1 MRQPYLLLL
10 ALLSLLCTCVPAQM
24 SAQINLDHWAAL
36 APRNIGPAGMSGR
49 VTAIDVNPTDRDHI
63 YVGTASGGVW
73 MSRNGGISFEPIF
86 DDQKYLGIGSVAVSD
101 TNPNI
106 VWVGTGEGNPRNS
119 ANYGGGIYKSL
130 DGGKTWKHMGLEAT
144 RHIHRVIIHPTNPDI
159 VYAGAM
165 GNMWYPNEER
175 GVFRTTDGGK
185 TWEKVLY
192 VNDGTGIADMIIDP
206 NNPNKIIA
214 ATWTFDRDP
223 DYFNSG
229 GPGSGIWITHDGGDN
244 WERKT
249 AKHGLPKGDLGRI
262 GLAIATN
269 KSNILYALVEAKVN
283 GLYKSTDGGAN
294 WKLVSTKDI
303 GNRPFYY
310 AELYV
315 DPQNENRIYNVY
327 TYVAKSEDGGKSFRE
342 IADYGNSVH
351 PDHHAFW
358 IDPNDPEYVIDG
370 NDGGLNISHDGGE
383 TWRFAA
389 NLPLAQL
396 YHINYDMSFPYLVG
410 GGMQDNGSW
419 VGPSQGLKSGGITD
433 ADWQEVYFGDGFDLI
448 FKPGSKNMVYAASQ
462 GGALG
467 RVNRTTGKTVGIKP
481 VHPDGTFLRF
491 NWNAPIAQSDE
502 GDCTIYMGSQ
512 FVHKSTDCG
521 DNWTI
526 ISPDLTTND
535 SLRQRSMISGG
546 LTIDATQ
553 AENHTT
559 LLVIEPNHNGFN
571 EPQGLWVGS
580 DDGRLH
586 FSPDDGKTWNDVTG
600 NLPGFK
606 EGAWI
611 PYVEASVHNPAE
623 AWVIVNDFRRG
634 DTKPYVYHTTDYGKT
649 FRQIISPLAPKGGI
663 EGGAVVGHTLAI
675 VQDPVEPKLL
685 FLGTDQ
691 GLFISFDK
699 GGSWTHYDKNYPHVS
714 TRDMKIHPREHDL
727 IIGTFGR
734 AVWIM
739 DDIRPLR
746 EVAKQGTEMLKDT
759 FAVFP
764 APDAYQW
771 SYRSYQGTRFYAQ
784 GQFQGQ
790 DRRGGAMLTYW
801 VLPQE
806 GKGGKK
812 KGMKGME
819 SPPTSASS
827 PLSRGGGPGERA
839 TKGKK
844 NKGEAAGAMEV
855 SPPTPEGGAAMDVSR
870 LLRYSI
876 AEDPAEAE
884 MLTAADKDPNAPKR
898 NKKKMKIQ
906 VVDVQ
911 SGDTI
916 RTYKTTPR
924 YGMNRTS
931 WNMRRDG
938 ISFPSRRAPRPD
950 ANTPSGARVGPG
962 VYEVVMTFGNHVGKT
977 MVTVHPD
984 PREDKATGNP
994 LAAREALGAE
1004 YDTTVVRL
1012 TEAWDDLQQAG
1023 KSLKRV
1029 EGLLKDAPKE
1039 VKDSLSADIKD
1050 LKKAIAA
1057 IEEIYTEK
1065 EGLKGIQRNPT
1076 NLQAKMF
1083 TARRY
1088 IGQMEGKASQMAT
1101 VTLEQFQSGTK
1112 EFIEKV
1118 ETFMR
1123 EEFGPFR
1130 KEVEGAELSLFG
1142 KL

>member
-1 MRQPYLLLL
+1 MRQRYLPLL
-10 ALLSLLCTCVPAQM
+10 ALLSFLCTCVPAQVG
-24 SAQINLDHWAAL
+24 AQIDLKHWDAL
-36 APRNIGPAGMSGR
+36 SPRNIGPAGMSGR

-86 DDQKYLGIGSVAVSD
+86 DDQKYLGIGSVTVSD
-101 TNPNI
+101 ANPNVI
-106 VWVGTGEGNPRNS
+106 WVGTGEGNPRNS

-144 RHIHRVIIHPTNPDI
+144 RHIHRVIVHPTNPDI

-185 TWEKVLY
+185 NWEKVLY
-192 VNDGTGIADMIIDP
+192 VDDGTGIADMIIDP
-206 NNPNKIIA
+206 SNPNKIIA

-269 KSNILYALVEAKVN
+269 KPNILYALVEAKVN
-283 GLYKSTDGGAN
+283 GLYKSTDGGTS

-327 TYVAKSEDGGKSFRE
+327 TYIAKSEDGGKSFRE

-358 IDPNDPEYVIDG
+358 IDPEDPEFVIDG
-370 NDGGLNISHDGGE
+370 NDGGLNISRDGGE

-433 ADWQEVYFGDGFDLI
+433 SDWQEVFFGDGFDLI

-462 GGALG
+462 GGSLG
-467 RVNRTTGKTVGIKP
+467 RVNRTTGKTKSIKP

-559 LLVIEPNHNGFN
+559 LLTIVPNHNPGN

-586 FSPDDGKTWNDVTG
+586 FSPDDGKTWNDLSN
-600 NLPGFK
+600 NLPGMK
-606 EGAWI
+606 AGAWI
-611 PYVEASVHNPAE
+611 PYVEASLHNPAE

-634 DTKPYVYHTTDYGKT
+634 DTKPYVYHTTDYGNT
-649 FRQIISPLAPKGGI
+649 FQQILRND
-663 EGGAVVGHTLAI
+663 GAVVGHTLAI
-675 VQDPVEPKLL
+675 VQDPIEPKLL

-699 GGSWTHYDKNYPHVS
+699 GGTWTHYDKNYPHVS

-746 EVAKQGTEMLKDT
+746 EIAKQGTQMLKDS

-771 SYRSYQGTRFYAQ
+771 SRRSYQGTRFYAQ

-801 VLPQE
+801 VLPE
-806 GKGGKK
+806 AGKKKGKGGK
-812 KGMKGME
+812 GMKPA
-819 SPPTSASS
+819 SPPLS
-827 PLSRGGGPGERA
+827 PGERPGERA
-839 TKGKK
+839 GKKGKK
-844 NKGEAAGAMEV
+844 KKGEAAGVVEV
-855 SPPTPEGGAAMDVSR
+855 KKEKGPDVSR
-870 LLRYSI
+870 LLRYST
-876 AEDPAEAE
+876 AEDMAPSNTKP
-884 MLTAADKDPNAPKR
+884 LTAADKDPNPQAR

-906 VVDVQ
+906 IVDTQ

-950 ANTPSGARVGPG
+950 ADTPSGSGVGPG
-962 VYEVVMTFGNHVGKT
+962 VYEVVMTFGNHVDKT
-977 MVTVHPD
+977 MVTIHAD
-984 PREDKATGNP
+984 PREDKPTGNP
-994 LAAREALGAE
+994 LAAREALTAE
-1004 YDTTVVRL
+1004 YDTSVVRL

-1023 KSLKRV
+1023 KSLTRIQ
-1029 EGLLKDAPKE
+1029 GLLKDAPE
-1039 VKDSLSADIKD
+1039 AVKDSLTADIKG
-1050 LKKAIAA
+1050 LKKAIAK

-1076 NLQAKMF
+1076 NLQSQMF
-1083 TARRY
+1083 SARRY
-1088 IGQMEGKASQMAT
+1088 IGQVEGKATQMAT
-1101 VTLEQFQSGTK
+1101 VTLQQFQSGATD
-1112 EFIEKV
+1112 FISKV

-1123 EEFGPFR
+1123 EEFAPFR
-1130 KEVEGAELSLFG
+1130 KEVEGADLSLFG

>member
-1 MRQPYLLLL
+1 MRQSYLPLL
-10 ALLSLLCTCVPAQM
+10 ALLILLCTCGPAQLG
-24 SAQINLDHWAAL
+24 AQIDLKHWDAL
-36 APRNIGPAGMSGR
+36 SPRNIGPAGMSGR

-86 DDQKYLGIGSVAVSD
+86 DDQKYLGIGAVAVSD
-101 TNPNI
+101 ANPNI

-130 DGGKTWKHMGLEAT
+130 DGGKTWKYMGLEAT
-144 RHIHRVIIHPTNPDI
+144 RHIHRVIVHPTNPDI

-185 TWEKVLY
+185 NWEKILY
-192 VNDGTGIADMIIDP
+192 VDDGTGIADMIIDP

-294 WKLVSTKDI
+294 WTLVSTKDI

-327 TYVAKSEDGGKSFRE
+327 TYISKSEDGGKSFRE

-358 IDPNDPEYVIDG
+358 IDPEDPEFVIDG
-370 NDGGLNISHDGGE
+370 NDGGLNISRDGGE

-433 ADWQEVYFGDGFDLI
+433 SDWQEVYFGDGFDLI

-521 DNWTI
+521 NNWTI

-571 EPQGLWVGS
+571 EKQGLWVGS

-586 FSPDDGKTWNDVTG
+586 FSPDDGKTWNDLTG
-600 NLPGFK
+600 TLEAAGMTNGSY
-606 EGAWI
+606 I
-611 PYVEASVHNPAE
+611 PYIHASLHDPAE

-634 DTKPYVYHTTDYGKT
+634 DTKPYVYYTTDYGET
-649 FRQIISPLAPKGGI
+649 FLELIDNSDYFADISN
-663 EGGAVVGHTLAI
+663 EGLTLGSETVTGHTLAI
-675 VQDPVEPKLL
+675 VQDPVEPSLL

-691 GLFISFDK
+691 GLWISFDS
-699 GGSWTHYDKNYPHVS
+699 GLTWVRHDAGYPHVS

-734 AVWIM
+734 AVWIL

-746 EVAKQGTEMLKDT
+746 EIASTGAQAVRDSFT
-759 FAVFP
+759 VFP

-801 VLPQE
+801 VLPEE
-806 GKGGKK
+806 GKGK
-812 KGMKGME
+812 KGADAGAKEGDKKSE
-819 SPPTSASS
+819 VASLMYFGDDE
-827 PLSRGGGPGERA
+827 PEDVETDPDPA
-839 TKGKK
+839 KK
-844 NKGEAAGAMEV
+844 NKQ
-855 SPPTPEGGAAMDVSR
+855 
-870 LLRYSI
+870 
-876 AEDPAEAE
+876 
-884 MLTAADKDPNAPKR
+884 
-898 NKKKMKIQ
+898 KMKIQ
-906 VVDVQ
+906 IIDTQ

-916 RTYKTTPR
+916 RTYTTTPN

-950 ANTPSGARVGPG
+950 ADTPSGASVGPG

-977 MVTVHPD
+977 MVTVHAD
-984 PREDKATGNP
+984 PREEKPSGNP
-994 LAAREALGAE
+994 LAAREALNAE

-1023 KSLKRV
+1023 KSLSRI
-1029 EGLLKDAPKE
+1029 EGLLKDAPE
-1039 VKDSLSADIKD
+1039 AVKDSLTADIKD
-1050 LKKAIAA
+1050 LKKAIAK

-1065 EGLKGIQRNPT
+1065 EDLKGIQRNPS

-1083 TARRY
+1083 SARRY
-1088 IGQMEGKASQMAT
+1088 IGQVEGKATQMAT
-1101 VTLEQFQSGTK
+1101 VTLQQFQAGATD
-1112 EFIEKV
+1112 FIDEV
-1118 ETFMR
+1118 ETFMQ
-1123 EEFGPFR
+1123 EEFAPFR
-1130 KEVEGAELSLFG
+1130 KEVEAADLSLFG

>member
-1 MRQPYLLLL
+1 MRQRYLPLL
-10 ALLSLLCTCVPAQM
+10 ALLSILYTCGPAQLG
-24 SAQINLDHWAAL
+24 AQINLEHWDAL
-36 APRNIGPAGMSGR
+36 SPRNIGPAGMSGR
-49 VTAIDVNPTDRDHI
+49 VTAIDVNPTDRDHF

-86 DDQKYLGIGSVAVSD
+86 DDQKYLGIGAVAVSD
-101 TNPNI
+101 ANPNI
-106 VWVGTGEGNPRNS
+106 IWVGTGEGNPRNS

-144 RHIHRVIIHPTNPDI
+144 RHIHRVIVHPTNPDI

-165 GNMWYPNEER
+165 GNMWFPNEER
-175 GVFRTTDGGK
+175 GVFRTMDGGK
-185 TWEKVLY
+185 TWKKILY
-192 VNDGTGIADMIIDP
+192 VDDGTGIADMIIDP

-249 AKHGLPKGDLGRI
+249 AKDGLPKGDLGRI

-269 KSNILYALVEAKVN
+269 KSNILYALVEAKIN

-294 WKLVSTKDI
+294 WKLVSTKGI
-303 GNRPFYY
+303 GGRPFYY

-315 DPQNENRIYNVY
+315 DPQNENRIYNVH
-327 TYVAKSEDGGKSFRE
+327 TYIDKSEDGGKSFRG
-342 IADYGNSVH
+342 IANYGNSVH

-358 IDPNDPEYVIDG
+358 IDPNDPEFILDG
-370 NDGGLNISHDGGE
+370 NDGGLNISRDGGD

-433 ADWQEVYFGDGFDLI
+433 SDWQEVYFGDGFDMI

-462 GGALG
+462 GGSLG
-467 RVNRTTGKTVGIKP
+467 RVNRSTGKTIGIKP
-481 VHPDGTFLRF
+481 LHPDGTFLRF
-491 NWNAPIAQSDE
+491 NWNAPIAQSTE
-502 GDCTIYMGSQ
+502 SDCTIYMGSQ

-559 LLVIEPNHNGFN
+559 LLAIVPTKGNTPEGR
-571 EPQGLWVGS
+571 GLWVSS

-586 FSPDDGKTWNDVTG
+586 FSPNDGKTWNDLSK
-600 NLPGFK
+600 NLPGMK

-611 PYVEASVHNPAE
+611 PYVEASVHNVAE
-623 AWVIVNDFRRG
+623 AWVVVNDFRRG
-634 DTKPYVYHTTDYGKT
+634 DTRPMVYHTTNYGET
-649 FRQIISPLAPKGGI
+649 FTKVVD
-663 EGGAVVGHTLAI
+663 ENKVVGHALAI
-675 VQDPVEPKLL
+675 VQDPIEPNLL

-699 GGSWTHYDKNYPHVS
+699 GAKWTHYDKNYPHVS

-746 EVAKQGTEMLKDT
+746 EIAQRGTKMLRDS

-771 SYRSYQGTRFYAQ
+771 ETRSYQGTRFYAQ

-790 DRRGGAMLTYW
+790 DRRRGAMLTYW
-801 VLPQE
+801 VLPEE
-806 GKGGKK
+806 GKDGKK
-812 KGMKGME
+812 KGMKADVDKEEVADKGK
-819 SPPTSASS
+819 
-827 PLSRGGGPGERA
+827 RK
-839 TKGKK
+839 KGKK
-844 NKGEAAGAMEV
+844 GENAGAVEPIEEQ
-855 SPPTPEGGAAMDVSR
+855 SKDVSR

-876 AEDPAEAE
+876 NEDMPNES
-884 MLTAADKDPNAPKR
+884 LTDADDNNPNPKAK

-916 RTYKTTPR
+916 RTYTTTPK

-931 WNMRRDG
+931 WNIRRDG
-938 ISFPSRRAPRPD
+938 IVFPSRREARPD
-950 ANTPSGARVGPG
+950 ADARSGASVGPG
-962 VYEVVMTFGNHVGKT
+962 VYEIVMTFGNHVGKT
-977 MVTVHPD
+977 VVTVHPD
-984 PREDKATGNP
+984 PREEQPTGNP
-994 LAAREALGAE
+994 FVQREQLQAE
-1004 YDTTVVRL
+1004 LDTTVVRL
-1012 TEAWDDLQQAG
+1012 NEAWTDLQQAG
-1023 KSLKRV
+1023 KSLTRI
-1029 EGLLKDAPKE
+1029 EGLLKDAPKA
-1039 VKDSLSADIKD
+1039 VKDSLTADIKD
-1050 LKKAIAA
+1050 LKKAIAK
-1057 IEEIYTEK
+1057 IEEIYTDK

-1083 TARRY
+1083 TAGRY
-1088 IGQMEGKASQMAT
+1088 IGQVESKPTQMAT
-1101 VTLEQFQSGTK
+1101 VALEQFQSGAAD
-1112 EFIEKV
+1112 FIKDV
-1118 ETFMR
+1118 EGFMM
-1123 EEFGPFR
+1123 ENFAAFR
-1130 KEVEGAELSLFG
+1130 KEVDAAEISLFG